1 MGMRNYLIFDAYSG
15 DSTFKFELARYF
27 RLNTI
32 TPNVVDSAFWPLTCA
47 LLECLKRCGH
57 TYCRFPHWFILSL
70 SNFPTSSVS
79 QDNLNDM

>member
-32 TPNVVDSAFWPLTCA
+32 TPNVVDST
-47 LLECLKRCGH
+47 
-57 TYCRFPHWFILSL
+57 FPHWFILSL